1 MLDYLQ
7 PAPADKILALIGL
20 YRADPRADKV
30 DLGVGVYKDSAGRTP
45 VMRAVREAEKRL
57 LETQDTKTYLGLA
70 GDTAFNSAMA
80 ALVFGPAADS
90 SRIRA
95 AQAPGGSGAL
105 RLAAE
110 LLKRARPDTK
120 VWVSNPTWPNHMPI
134 MRGAGLETRDYPY
147 FDPASGTVRF
157 EEMMAALQKAEA
169 GDTVLLHGC
178 CHNPTGANLTP
189 AQWEAVADLVTEK
202 GLMPFVDIA
211 YQGFGEG
218 LEADAVGV
226 RAIAAKVPEMIV
238 AASCSKNFAVYRD
251 RVGAAILMAKDSA
264 QADVAAS
271 QLLSVARTMYS
282 MPPDHGAAVV
292 RIVLEDPDL
301 RADWENELEE
311 MRQRMLDLRIRFAEA
326 LRRQSNS
333 DRFDFVADHRGMFSR
348 LGLTEAQVERLRAEH
363 GIYMVG
369 DSRINVA
376 GLPENGLDDLA
387 KAIVSVLD

>member
-1 MLDYLQ
+1 MLDHLQ

-57 LETQDTKTYLGLA
+57 LQTQDTKTYLGLA
-70 GDTAFNSAMA
+70 GDTAFNSTMT

-120 VWVSNPTWPNHMPI
+120 VWISNPTWPNHMPI

-157 EEMMAALQKAEA
+157 DEMMAALQKAEA

-189 AQWEAVADLVTEK
+189 AQWESVADLVVEK